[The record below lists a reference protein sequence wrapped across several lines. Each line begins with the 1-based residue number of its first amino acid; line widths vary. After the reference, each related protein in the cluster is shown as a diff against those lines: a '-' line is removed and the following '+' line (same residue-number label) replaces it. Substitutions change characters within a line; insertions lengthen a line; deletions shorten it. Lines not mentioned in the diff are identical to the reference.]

1 MYVVGFQR
9 QNVNAFYTT
18 GDKLIISLDEYPYTI
33 EDVYQF
39 STLDGSSINSEQ
51 EKELWEKV
59 NVFPNPLFGYNPLT
73 SYETTTPDEPWIT
86 FTNLPEQVI
95 IKIYSLSGQ
104 LLRTIGTNDKS
115 SPTSPFLRWNVQNE
129 SGLRVASGMYLAI
142 VSSPVYGEKILK
154 FAILMPQKQI
164 QRF

>member
-1 MYVVGFQR
+1 MYVVGLER
-9 QNVNAFYTT
+9 MNASSFYTV
-18 GDKLIISLDEYPYTI
+18 GDVFNIPMTVYPYTSA
-33 EDVYQF
+33 DVYQF
-39 STLDGSSINSEQ
+39 STLDGSSISDDDER
-51 EKELWEKV
+51 ELWKKV
-59 NVFPNPLFGYNPLT
+59 NVFPNPLFGYNTLT
-73 SYETTTPDEPWIT
+73 SYETNTPDEPWIT
-86 FTNLPEQVI
+86 FTNLPEQVT

-104 LLRTIGTNDKS
+104 LLRTLNIDDKS